1 MALQQEIDPIT
12 GLPITVN
19 PTMGFQS
26 PASATAAPPGLLS
39 KISSA
44 FGGPQGL
51 LTLGANLMSA
61 GGPSP
66 TRVSIGQALGPAL
79 LANQEQQRA
88 ALSEALKAQLMKSQV
103 AKNLRGDQTNAQRD
117 YEYAKANGFKGTF
130 EQWKQIAMSE
140 SAGPASIQ
148 EYNLYAQQEKAAG
161 RPPEEFM
168 PWLKKRSAYSVG
180 APFTQGQ
187 MAGAQGAFSRVTGG
201 FTPETTLPE
210 EAAAAA
216 TLASAEASGKT
227 TGTGD
232 AQRALDRPSAQAR
245 LDAASQKI
253 DLFIKK
259 AGDIVADP
267 SLSRATG
274 LMAYI
279 PSVYG
284 GGAKNAENAIEAL
297 KGQLGFNELQDMRAN
312 SPTGGALGNV
322 TERELSFLQNS
333 LLSLERSQS
342 PDQYRANLLDLIE
355 YANGMRARLRRAFE
369 QTYASQGASAKPQKR
384 VRVDAQGNVIQ

>member
-1 MALQQEIDPIT
+1 MPLTQEELELLYGSQTP
-12 GLPITVN
+12 PN
-19 PTMGFQS
+19 PTMGM
-26 PASATAAPPGLLS
+26 PAPVTQRPGLLGRVS
-39 KISSA
+39 DA
-44 FGGPQGL
+44 LGGSQGL
-51 LTLGANLMSA
+51 LTLGASLMDA

-66 TRVSIGQALGPAL
+66 ERTSFGQALGRSL
-79 LANQEQQRA
+79 LANQQSQRQQLSQ
-88 ALSEALKAQLMKSQV
+88 ALQAQLMKSQI
-103 AKNLRGDQTNAQRD
+103 AKNLRGDQTNAQKD
-117 YEYAKANGFKGTF
+117 YEYAKQNGFKGSF
-130 EQWKQIAMSE
+130 EEWKRIAMSE
-140 SAGPASIQ
+140 AAGPASIQ
-148 EYNLYAQQEKAAG
+148 EYNLYTQQEKAAG
-161 RPPEEFM
+161 RAPEDFM
-168 PWLKKRSAYSVG
+168 PWLQKRSAYSVG
-180 APFTQGQ
+180 APYTQGE
-187 MAGAQGAFSRVTGG
+187 MAGARGAFSRVTGG
-201 FTPETTLPE
+201 FTPTTTLPD
-210 EAAAAA
+210 EAAARDA
-216 TLASAEASGKT
+216 LARAEASGKT
-227 TGTGD
+227 TGTGE
-232 AQRALDRPSAQAR
+232 AQRALDRPGAQAR

-279 PSVYG
+279 PSVFG
-284 GGAKNAENAIEAL
+284 GGAKNTENAIEAL

-355 YANGMRARLRRAFE
+355 YANGMRSRLRRAFE
-369 QTYASQGASAKPQKR
+369 QTYANQDTSAKPQKR